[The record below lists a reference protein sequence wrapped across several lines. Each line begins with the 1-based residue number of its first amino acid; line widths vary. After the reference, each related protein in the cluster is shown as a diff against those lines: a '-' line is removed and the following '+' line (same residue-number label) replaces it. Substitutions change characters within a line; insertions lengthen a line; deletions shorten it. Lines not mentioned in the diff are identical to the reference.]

1 MMALTLSRRKCV
13 AGTDRAEGFDDTLV
27 AGPVVVLVE
36 PQLGENIGMA
46 ARAMMNCGLT
56 DMRLVKP
63 RDEWPNQYAEAAA
76 SGATMVI
83 ERARVYETTEAAIAD
98 LQMVYATTARSRDMT
113 TEVVTPREA
122 VVRMKKDETYGVR
135 SGVMFGKEA
144 KGLKND
150 DVALANAILTVPL
163 NPAFTSLNLA
173 QAVFALGYEWFQLGT
188 ETEDAVLAIPKET
201 RLANKME
208 LQGLFDHLETELDD
222 SGFFHV
228 LEKKPT
234 MVRNIRNVL
243 QRARFTE
250 QEVRTFRGIIT
261 SLVKKRKG

>member
-1 MMALTLSRRKCV
+1 LTPHGAL
-13 AGTDRAEGFDDTLV
+13 A
-27 AGPVVVLVE
+27 AGPAIILIE

-56 DMRLVKP
+56 DMRLVNP
-63 RDEWPNQYAEAAA
+63 RDEWPNRYADAAA
-76 SGATMVI
+76 AGATAI
-83 ERARVYETTEAAIAD
+83 IDGARVYDTTEAAIAD
-98 LQMVYATTARSRDMT
+98 LQMVYAATARPRDMT
-113 TEVVTPREA
+113 TEVVTPCEA
-122 VVRMKKDETYGVR
+122 VVRMKKDETGGVR

-144 KGLKND
+144 KGLTND

-163 NPAFTSLNLA
+163 NAAFTSLNLA
-173 QAVFALGYEWFQLGT
+173 QAVFVLGYEWFQV
-188 ETEDAVLAIPKET
+188 EDDTEDAVLAVPKET

-208 LQGLFDHLETELDD
+208 LQGLFCHLETELDD

-261 SLVKKRKG
+261 SLAKKRKG

>member
-1 MMALTLSRRKCV
+1 MRRKFV
-13 AGTDRAEGFDDTLV
+13 ARTESISPPHGALP
-27 AGPVVVLVE
+27 AGPAVILIE

-46 ARAMMNCGLT
+46 ARAMMNCGLM
-56 DMRLVKP
+56 DMRLVNP
-63 RDEWPNQYAEAAA
+63 RDEWPNRYADAAA
-76 SGATMVI
+76 SGATAI
-83 ERARVYETTEAAIAD
+83 IDGARVYDTTNAAIAD

-113 TEVVTPREA
+113 TEVVTPFEA
-122 VVRMKKDETYGVR
+122 VVRMKKDESSGVR

-144 KGLKND
+144 KGLTND

-173 QAVFALGYEWFQLGT
+173 QAVFVLGYEWFQLED
-188 ETEDAVLAIPKET
+188 ETENAVLAVPKET

-222 SGFFHV
+222 SGFFQV

-261 SLVKKRKG
+261 SLTKKRKR